1 MAVLWMDGFDT
12 YTATADLA
20 GRYLTGG
27 NCTLNT
33 TSGRFGGGSFASS
46 STITTAVSNLYV
58 NITHSGSS
66 AIVAGGTTYFTGNAN
81 VAYPILGFY
90 NSLAGTPINEV
101 SLYYDVG
108 TGTLKLYR
116 GASTGGTL
124 LATST
129 ATYQT
134 GVWHFIEMRANIA
147 DAGGAVE
154 VRVNGVS
161 SIISF
166 SGDTRISTTGTA
178 GIDRI
183 YFGTWTLG
191 AVATAGGWDDIF
203 ILDTS
208 GSVANN
214 FLGDVR
220 VNTLAPTSDS
230 SVQFTK
236 STGASNFSCI
246 DEGRY
251 NSDTDYV
258 ESSTV
263 GHVDR
268 YGYTDLAAAV
278 ATVYGVQATTWC
290 RKTDATTRTMRNV
303 LLSNATT
310 SNGASF
316 ALMTAYQPMVTT
328 LTLNP
333 DGSVAWTPATAN
345 AASAGFEVLT

>member
-1 MAVLWMDGFDT
+1 MAILWMDGFDT
-12 YTATADLA
+12 YTATADLGQRYVA
-20 GRYLTGG
+20 GAS
-27 NCTLNT
+27 CTLQT
-33 TSGRFGGGSFASS
+33 TSGRFGGGSVASN
-46 STITTAVSNLYV
+46 STISTAVSNLSV

-66 AIVAGGTTYFTGNAN
+66 AIVAGGTTYFTSSASSS
-81 VAYPILGFY
+81 YPIFGFY

-101 SLYYDVG
+101 SLYWDLG
-108 TGTLKLYR
+108 TGALKLYR

-129 ATYQT
+129 ATYLA
-134 GVWHFIEMRANIA
+134 GVWHHIEMKATIA

-183 YFGTWTLG
+183 YFGTWNIGSLS
-191 AVATAGGWDDIF
+191 ANGGWDDIY

-208 GSVANN
+208 GSVAND
-214 FLGDVR
+214 FLGDCR
-220 VNTLAPTSDS
+220 VNTLAPTSDAA
-230 SVQFTK
+230 VQFTR
-236 STGASNFSCI
+236 STGASNYLTV

-263 GHVDR
+263 GHIDR
-268 YGYTDLAAAV
+268 YGYADLAAAV
-278 ATVYGVQATTWC
+278 ATVYGVQPITWC
-290 RKTDATTRTMRNV
+290 RKTDATTRTMRNKLV
-303 LLSNATT
+303 SGATT
-310 SNGASF
+310 SNGSNF
-316 ALMTAYQPMVTT
+316 ALTTSYQPMVSTYT
-328 LTLNP
+328 LDPNT
-333 DGSVAWTPATAN
+333 SAQWTVSNAN
-345 AASAGFEVLT
+345 AATAGFEIVS

>member
-20 GRYLTGG
+20 GRYLTGSS
-27 NCTLNT
+27 CTLHT
-33 TSGRFGGGSFASS
+33 TSGRFGGGSVASNSTAATATS
-46 STITTAVSNLYV
+46 SLYV

-66 AIVAGGTTYFTGNAN
+66 AIVAGGTTYFTAS
-81 VAYPILGFY
+81 ASSSYPVLGFY

-101 SLYYDVG
+101 SLYWDLA
-108 TGTLKLYR
+108 TGALKLYR

-129 ATYQT
+129 ATYQP
-134 GVWHFIEMRANIA
+134 GVWHHLEMKANIA

-161 SIISF
+161 SIVSF

-183 YFGTWTLG
+183 YF
-191 AVATAGGWDDIF
+191 ATYNTGILTTGGGWDDIY

-208 GSVANN
+208 GSVAND

-220 VNTLAPTSDS
+220 INTLAPTSDA

-236 STGASNFSCI
+236 STGASNYLCV

-258 ESSTV
+258 ESATV
-263 GHVDR
+263 GHIDR
-268 YGYTDLAAAV
+268 YGFADLAAAV
-278 ATVYGVQATTWC
+278 STVYGVQPIVWC
-290 RKTDATTRTMRNV
+290 KKTDATVRTMRTKLV
-303 LLSNATT
+303 SGATT
-310 SNGASF
+310 ADGSSF
-316 ALMTAYQPMVTT
+316 ALTTSYLPMVSTYT
-328 LTLNP
+328 LDPNTSAQW
-333 DGSVAWTPATAN
+333 SVANAN
-345 AASAGFEVLT
+345 AATSGFEVLT